1 LALDAKGGVILS
13 ICAFG
18 TMNLVCNNL
27 NLELGL

>member
-1 LALDAKGGVILS
+1 LMPKGSEVIFL
-13 ICAFG
+13 CACG